1 MFGYVRAV
9 TSVLSPEDAQRYE
22 AVYCGLCRTLGNR
35 YGKTAQLILN
45 YDFVFLALLLAKPEG
60 EGTFPCCPCPVHPWR
75 KKTCWLGSPALDEA
89 ADATVILTWWKLQ
102 DAIRDGGLWSGEEP
116 GSCLAL
122 RRRTAAAR
130 RPAFDHTVQTCLEE
144 LHQLEV
150 ANTPPWTSRRTP
162 LPTSS
167 RQPAPRPAAAR
178 THGVEQILYHVGGG
192 STGRRLG
199 RPGPGPKGGELQ
211 PPPGPVRRPGG
222 DGRAPSGKTMHVSLG
237 LPKPLFLCWT
247 GASGKGCWGTSYPPA
262 CRRWRRQCL
271 PASGKRETVPF
282 TIIKGPRS
290 QRTHAIRRTIAYER
304 SLCRVGCEPIRQ

>member
-102 DAIRDGGLWSGEEP
+102 DAIRDGGLWERGKSRAAA
-116 GSCLAL
+116 LAL
-122 RRRTAAAR
+122 RRHYRTAAAR

-150 ANTPPWTSRRTP
+150 ANTPSLDQPADTFARILQAAAPPSEDRSRDRALEQLLYHLGRWIYLIDARDDLEEDRASGCYNPVRARYGEGGDDQALALTLEHSLNLARSAFCVPDFGCRTP
-162 LPTSS
+162 VL
-167 RQPAPRPAAAR
+167 
-178 THGVEQILYHVGGG
+178 ENILY
-192 STGRRLG
+192 
-199 RPGPGPKGGELQ
+199 
-211 PPPGPVRRPGG
+211 
-222 DGRAPSGKTMHVSLG
+222 LG
-237 LPKPLFLCWT
+237 LPMIQQAVFDGSWSRLKKEKIWRKPT
-247 GASGKGCWGTSYPPA
+247 
-262 CRRWRRQCL
+262 
-271 PASGKRETVPF
+271 
-282 TIIKGPRS
+282 
-290 QRTHAIRRTIAYER
+290 
-304 SLCRVGCEPIRQ
+304 